1 LKKRLLTLSLG
12 SIISYECSQ
21 TVPFLKLNLVFSH
34 LLFSL
39 YSITYLNIRTTEIG
53 LSFIGNQVSYCAYN
67 FASAEKRI
75 KELCSNIPLGMSFT
89 QLSDF
94 ANQHGLSRPHSDN
107 GTTFIT
113 ESKTFGRYA
122 CEIQLSNGI
131 VQHVKY
137 NFAD

>member
-1 LKKRLLTLSLG
+1 MNTQRIKNILN
-12 SIISYECSQ
+12 III
-21 TVPFLKLNLVFSH
+21 VA
-34 LLFSL
+34 LLFGG
-39 YSITYLNIRTTEIG
+39 I
-53 LSFIGNQVSYCAYN
+53 SYCAYN

>member
-1 LKKRLLTLSLG
+1 MNTRRIKNILNIV
-12 SIISYECSQ
+12 III
-21 TVPFLKLNLVFSH
+21 
-34 LLFSL
+34 LLFGG
-39 YSITYLNIRTTEIG
+39 I
-53 LSFIGNQVSYCAYN
+53 SYCAYN

-75 KELCSNIPLGMSFT
+75 KALCSKIPIGMSFV
-89 QLSDF
+89 QLSGF
-94 ANQHGLSRPHSDN
+94 AKQHGLSRPHNDS

-131 VQHVKY
+131 VQDVKY